1 MPGDPQSA
9 TENMRIQT
17 RTHKNG
23 NRAVELLAEPAA
35 PSLVSLGSAKC
46 AKILAEPTSSR
57 AFDGD

>member
-1 MPGDPQSA
+1 MPGNPKSA

-17 RTHKNG
+17 RTDKNG

-46 AKILAEPTSSR
+46 EILAEPTSSR

>member
-23 NRAVELLAEPAA
+23 NRAVELLAA